1 MMDQS
6 LFNWVFGVLNIILG
20 AFLKVMWDSYKDLKR
35 TDKELA
41 DKVSGIEVL
50 VAGQYV
56 KREDFQGVTTQIF
69 SKLDKILDKLEQ
81 KQDKL

>member
-1 MMDQS
+1 MDQS
-6 LFNWVFGVLNIILG
+6 FLNWVFGIVNIAIG
-20 AFLKVMWDSYKDLKR
+20 AFMKVMWDSYTDLKK

-41 DKVSGIEVL
+41 EKVSNIEVL

-56 KREDFQGVTTQIF
+56 KREDFQNVTNQIF
-69 SKLDKILDKLEQ
+69 AKLDKILDKLEQ

>member
-1 MMDQS
+1 MDQS
-6 LFNWVFGVLNIILG
+6 LFNWIFGILNIIFG
-20 AFLKVMWDSYKDLKR
+20 AFLKVMWDSYTELKR

-41 DKVSGIEVL
+41 EKVSGIEVL

-81 KQDKL
+81 KQDKQ